1 MILEVVN
8 GTYGYGKGV
17 NLFSNLNF
25 KVNTGEIL
33 TILGPN
39 GVGKTTLLKCI
50 LGLFKWR
57 KGNTLINN
65 LEADKITPS
74 QFWKD
79 ISYVP
84 QGKNMIFPYTVL
96 EMVLMGRAPYL
107 GAISSPRREDVNI
120 AKRAIEEVGISRL
133 MYKSCGAISGGELQL
148 VLIARALTSDPKILV
163 LDEPESNLDMKNQLL
178 VLQIIEKLKKEK
190 NISCIINTHYPN
202 HALRISNNT
211 LMLGGNGRHL
221 FGKTYEIITEKNIKR
236 FFGVKT
242 RIIELETEREKAQM
256 LFPVELANE
265 I

>member
-1 MILEVVN
+1 MMLTVVN
-8 GTYGYGKGV
+8 GTYGYDKGP
-17 NLFSNLNF
+17 NLFSNLSF
-25 KVNTGEIL
+25 KVETGEIL

-57 KGNTLINN
+57 KGNTIIND
-65 LEADKITPS
+65 LEADKITAS
-74 QFWKD
+74 EFWKD

-84 QGKNMIFPYTVL
+84 QAKSMIFPYTVL

-107 GAISSPRREDVNI
+107 GSMSSPRKEDIAI

-148 VLIARALTSDPKILV
+148 VLIARALTSAPKILV

-178 VLQIIEKLKKEK
+178 VLGIIEKLKKGK

-202 HALRISNNT
+202 HALRISDNT

-221 FGKTYEIITEKNIKR
+221 FGNTREIITEENIKA
-236 FFGVKT
+236 FFEVKT
-242 RIIELETEREKAQM
+242 RIIEWENEGEKAQM
-256 LFPVELANE
+256 LFPVKLANE